1 MVVPHSSDDEKK
13 ALRAR
18 MRAERAR
25 RPSTADEARDLVT
38 NVIAALA
45 AFPGEIVAGV
55 WPLAGEPDLRPAW
68 AAIHAQ
74 GRLVALPET
83 TPLGTPLQFR
93 KWTPDVSMIA
103 GRYRTWHPD
112 GPLVLPDIICVPLLA
127 FDARLNRLGYG
138 GGYYDRTLAMLSCA
152 AIGVAFSWQ
161 EVAHVPTGAFDQPLD
176 RIVTERRVFQR
187 EQKGADQG

>member
-1 MVVPHSSDDEKK
+1 MVVPHSSDNEKK

-18 MRAERAR
+18 MQAERAR
-25 RPSTADEARDLVT
+25 RPPTADEARDLVT
-38 NVIAALA
+38 NVIGTLA
-45 AFPGEIVAGV
+45 SFPCESVAGI
-55 WPLAGEPDLRPAW
+55 WPLAGEADLRPAW

-74 GRLVALPET
+74 GRSIALPET
-83 TPLGTPLQFR
+83 TPPGTPLQFR
-93 KWTPDVSMIA
+93 QWAPDVPMIA
-103 GRYRTWHPD
+103 GRYGTCHPD
-112 GPLVLPDIICVPLLA
+112 GPLVVPDIICVPLLA

-138 GGYYDRTLAMLSCA
+138 GGYYDRTLAMLDGV

-187 EQKGADQG
+187 EQKGADRG